1 MAAGALVITTDA
13 PPMNELINHDRGY
26 LAHYKTSGPKGL
38 GTRYWVSEEALDAC
52 ILEAFNASA
61 SEKERKVANAKNWTI
76 TNEADFK
83 TKLEKHLKKAEIVV
97 TSQTSHRSV

>member
-1 MAAGALVITTDA
+1 MPQQK
-13 PPMNELINHDRGY
+13 PPPVNRRGY

-38 GTRYWVSEEALDAC
+38 GTRYWVSEEALDAF

-61 SEKERKVANAKNWTI
+61 SEKEREVANAKTGLSPMI
-76 TNEADFK
+76 ADFK

-97 TSQTSHRSV
+97 TSQTSHQSV